1 MWATRAREASRIV
14 DMATTLAATAGSTGS
29 TMRAV
34 QAIVATGFIC
44 GTLDAISAR
53 IVSGAPWMRISQ
65 FIASG
70 VLGPDSFKGG
80 LRTALLGTALHY
92 TIAFGATIV
101 FFAVT
106 RFMPMLLDHALLI
119 GPLYGLCV
127 HLFMQFVVLPMSAI
141 GRKPHTLQGFL
152 IQLAVH
158 MIVVGPSIA
167 LTLRAVLR
175 RP

>member
-1 MWATRAREASRIV
+1 
-14 DMATTLAATAGSTGS
+14 
-29 TMRAV
+29 MRAV
-34 QAIVATGFIC
+34 QAIVAAGLVC

-80 LRTALLGTALHY
+80 AGTAVLGTVLHY
-92 TIAFGATIV
+92 SIAFGATIV
-101 FFAVT
+101 FFAAS
-106 RFMPMLLDHALLI
+106 RFLPMLLDRALLF

-141 GRKPHTLQGFL
+141 GRRPFTTRGFL
-152 IQLAVH
+152 TQLAVH
-158 MIVVGPSIA
+158 MIVVGPAIA
-167 LTLRAVLR
+167 LTLRSVLR
-175 RP
+175 RA

>member
-1 MWATRAREASRIV
+1 
-14 DMATTLAATAGSTGS
+14 
-29 TMRAV
+29 MRAV
-34 QAIVATGFIC
+34 QAIAAAGFVC

-53 IVSGAPWMRISQ
+53 VVSGAPWMRISQ

-80 LRTALLGTALHY
+80 LRTVLLGTGLHY

-101 FFAVT
+101 FFVAS
-106 RFMPMLLDHALLI
+106 RFMPVLLDRALLF
-119 GPLYGLCV
+119 GPIYGICV
-127 HLFMQFVVLPMSAI
+127 HLFMQFVVLPLSAI
-141 GRKPHTLQGFL
+141 GRRPHTLQGFL

-167 LTLRAVLR
+167 FTLRSVLR
-175 RP
+175 RA

>member
-1 MWATRAREASRIV
+1 
-14 DMATTLAATAGSTGS
+14 MATTLAATAGTTGS
-29 TMRAV
+29 TMRAL
-34 QAIVATGFIC
+34 QAIVAAGLVC

-53 IVSGAPWMRISQ
+53 VISGAPWMRISQ

-80 LRTALLGTALHY
+80 GQTALLGTVLHY

-101 FFAVT
+101 FFAAS
-106 RFMPMLLDHALLI
+106 RFMPVLLDRALLF

-141 GRKPHTLQGFL
+141 GRRPQTLKGFL

-167 LTLRAVLR
+167 LTLRSVLR
-175 RP
+175 RSGR